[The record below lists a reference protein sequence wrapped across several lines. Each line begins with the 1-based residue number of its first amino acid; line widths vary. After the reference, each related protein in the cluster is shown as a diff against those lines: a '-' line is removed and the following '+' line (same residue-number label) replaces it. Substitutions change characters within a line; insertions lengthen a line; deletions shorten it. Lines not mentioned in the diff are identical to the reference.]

1 MLEQI
6 QSINGSPMLP
16 LSTDMLAALG
26 IQPGESVQLTVVGS
40 TLVIQASNVEAS
52 VDAGSVIAFEELLEK
67 RRSAYEELAEGAGAD
82 E

>member
-26 IQPGESVQLTVVGS
+26 IQPGKSVQLTVIGS
-40 TLVIQASNVEAS
+40 TLVIQATDEEAS
-52 VDAGSVIAFEELLEK
+52 VDAGFVATFEELLEQ
-67 RRSAYEELAEGAGAD
+67 RRPAYKELAKGAGTD
-82 E
+82 D